1 MTPALARPARAF
13 LLALAAA
20 AVPAVAQI
28 AQPPAAEAARPSPSP
43 QAVVRVFIEACVLT
57 EGDQAAAVDWAISN
71 GFDPLDVMAPNVEPL
86 LAGKPGTALT
96 MPQQPVWLVTTK
108 GGPCTVWAEHTM
120 GPALHLAFQQ
130 GVGQL
135 AAKGAKAEMTVE
147 RTVERAGAWRRQV
160 QWRYRRVGGSHDF
173 GLGAVTTLGEQPA
186 AQALQLE
193 RMAPPTL
200 RDLDGL
206 PPSR

>member
-1 MTPALARPARAF
+1 LFALAT
-13 LLALAAA
+13 AAMP
-20 AVPAVAQI
+20 PAVAQI
-28 AQPPAAEAARPSPSP
+28 AQPAAAEDTRPSPSP
-43 QAVVRVFIEACVLT
+43 PAVVRVFIEACVLT
-57 EGDQAAAVDWAISN
+57 EGDQTAAVDWAISN

-86 LAGKPGTALT
+86 LAGKPGTALA
-96 MPQQPVWLVTTK
+96 MPQQPVWLITTK
-108 GGPCTVWAEHTM
+108 GGPCTVWVERTL

-130 GVGQL
+130 AVGQL
-135 AAKGAKAEMTVE
+135 AAKGAKAELTVE

-160 QWRYRRVGGSHDF
+160 QWRYRRVGGSQDF

-193 RMAPPTL
+193 RMAPPTV
-200 RDLDGL
+200 RDPDGL